1 MPHWRIQVPQGIDEP
16 HLESTA
22 ILEEMVCRCLIQCP
36 ALIATEAPH
45 DWIGCNINMQHV
57 DSTSVTFLQLAPR
70 ISTVRPVADF
80 KSVWNNLWEILWTKQ
95 FLDKN
100 GKTTWE
106 KQHINQT
113 LIKNIVQTHK
123 KNMLKHLAPTLVGQ
137 ESVTF
142 LRLKFRETSKQTN
155 VLRL

>member
-22 ILEEMVCRCLIQCP
+22 ILEEMEVWRCLIQWLGVTSTCNM
-36 ALIATEAPH
+36 LI
-45 DWIGCNINMQHV
+45 QHPSRFFSLLPV
-57 DSTSVTFLQLAPR
+57 YPR
-70 ISTVRPVADF
+70 WDPSQISSRSETIF
-80 KSVWNNLWEILWTKQ
+80 EKSCGQKSFWTKTGKQ
-95 FLDKN
+95 FEK
-100 GKTTWE
+100 